1 MIKLLKLILIT
12 YPLFCANAS
21 FSDSVKLAVTTS
33 FNNSGLSDVLLPKI
47 ESDIGLNIKLLVVG
61 TGQAMRLGAAG
72 DVDAIIVHSPITEE
86 HFVANGYGSHRREIM
101 YNDYVIIGPRW
112 DPANIRSSESV
123 QQAFK
128 SINRNS
134 ATFISR
140 GDDSGTHKMEVK
152 LWDLSNFN
160 PEDFGDWY
168 KSVGSGMG
176 ASLNI
181 SASIGAYI
189 LSDRASWLNFKNKS
203 DLEILFS
210 DDKLLL
216 NQYSFIPINPIR
228 HDHVEFKLAE
238 ELENWL
244 TSDTAK
250 SLINGYEIGGQA
262 LFKFNAKR
270 E

>member
-1 MIKLLKLILIT
+1 
-12 YPLFCANAS
+12 
-21 FSDSVKLAVTTS
+21 
-33 FNNSGLSDVLLPKI
+33 
-47 ESDIGLNIKLLVVG
+47 
-61 TGQAMRLGAAG
+61 
-72 DVDAIIVHSPITEE
+72 
-86 HFVANGYGSHRREIM
+86 
-101 YNDYVIIGPRW
+101 
-112 DPANIRSSESV
+112 
-123 QQAFK
+123 
-128 SINRNS
+128 
-134 ATFISR
+134 
-140 GDDSGTHKMEVK
+140 
-152 LWDLSNFN
+152 
-160 PEDFGDWY
+160 
-168 KSVGSGMG
+168 MG

-228 HDHVEFKLAE
+228 HDHVESKLAE

-262 LFKFNAKR
+262 LFKFNAKQ

>member
-1 MIKLLKLILIT
+1 MIKLFKLLLIT
-12 YPLFCANAS
+12 LPFFCATTS

-33 FNNSGLSDVLLPKI
+33 FNNSGLSDILLPQIK
-47 ESDIGLNIKLLVVG
+47 SDTGLNIKLLVVG

-72 DVDAIIVHSPITEE
+72 DVDAILVHSPIAEE
-86 HFVANGYGSHRREIM
+86 NFIASGYGSHRREIM

-228 HDHVEFKLAE
+228 HDHVESKLAE

-262 LFKFNAKR
+262 LFKFNAKQ

>member
-1 MIKLLKLILIT
+1 MFLKLFRKRSNQKYINKILNFNRSIISEKKIISVGIILSIEEFKDYDKLKKIFTDFGINENRIKFIT
-12 YPLFCANAS
+12 YV
-21 FSDSVKLAVTTS
+21 SDKDFKL
-33 FNNSGLSDVLLPKI
+33 NHWD
-47 ESDIGLNIKLLVVG
+47 
-61 TGQAMRLGAAG
+61 
-72 DVDAIIVHSPITEE
+72 
-86 HFVANGYGSHRREIM
+86 
-101 YNDYVIIGPRW
+101 DY
-112 DPANIRSSESV
+112 
-123 QQAFK
+123 
-128 SINRNS
+128 
-134 ATFISR
+134 
-140 GDDSGTHKMEVK
+140 
-152 LWDLSNFN
+152 FN

-228 HDHVEFKLAE
+228 HDHVESKLAE

-262 LFKFNAKR
+262 LFKFNAKQ